1 MDADGLVMGS
11 PQLLPINNRS
21 TETMIDRI
29 PCLFGKHQKNGLKRT
44 GETIL
49 INALKTEK
57 E

>member
-11 PQLLPINNRS
+11 PNYFRSITAQLK
-21 TETMIDRI
+21 TMIDRI
-29 PCLFGKHQKNGLKRT
+29 PCLFRKHQKSGLKRT

-57 E
+57 